1 MELAFGLAGGLA
13 LIVWI
18 GLLTA
23 HAGFW
28 RADQRL
34 GDPPAPVRWPAVT
47 AIVPARDE
55 AATVADTVAAI
66 RAQDYPGALRLLVVD
81 DGSSDGT
88 AGLARSA
95 GAEVLAAPPLAP
107 GWTGKLHAL
116 ETGVAASDTEFLWFT
131 DADIVHGPD
140 ILRRLVARAL
150 AEDRD
155 LASLMV
161 RLHVESRWE
170 RLLIPAFIFFFQML
184 YPFPAVNDPHNRT
197 AGAAGGCIL
206 IRRAALTRAGG
217 LAALAD
223 ALIDDCTLARRVQ
236 DSGGR
241 LWLGLGE
248 SSFSLRKA
256 EGLAPLWA
264 MVKRTAFTQLGHSA
278 LLLAGTLVGLALV
291 FLAPP
296 LVTIAGLLAVSPPLV
311 LLGLAGQAAMALA
324 IRPTLRLYGRPAAEG
339 LLLPFVATLYM
350 AMTVDSALARWRGT
364 GSNWKGR
371 AYSARGKGA
380 G

>member
-34 GDPPAPVRWPAVT
+34 GDPPAPARWPAVT

-66 RAQDYPGALRLLVVD
+66 RAQDYPGPLRLLVVD
-81 DGSSDGT
+81 DSSSDGT
-88 AGLARSA
+88 AELARSA

-170 RLLIPAFIFFFQML
+170 RLLVPAFIFFFQML
-184 YPFPAVNDPHNRT
+184 YPFPAVNDPHNRI

-206 IRRAALTRAGG
+206 IRRAALARAGG

-223 ALIDDCTLARRVQ
+223 ALIDDCTLARKVQ
-236 DSGGR
+236 ESGGR

-264 MVKRTAFTQLGHSA
+264 MVKRTAFTQLGHSV

-296 LVTIAGLLAVSPPLV
+296 LVTIAGLIALSPPLV
-311 LLGLAGQAAMALA
+311 LLGLAGQAAMVLA

-339 LLLPFVATLYM
+339 LLLPFVAALYM
-350 AMTVDSALARWRGT
+350 AMTVDSALARWRGA
-364 GSNWKGR
+364 GSTWKGR